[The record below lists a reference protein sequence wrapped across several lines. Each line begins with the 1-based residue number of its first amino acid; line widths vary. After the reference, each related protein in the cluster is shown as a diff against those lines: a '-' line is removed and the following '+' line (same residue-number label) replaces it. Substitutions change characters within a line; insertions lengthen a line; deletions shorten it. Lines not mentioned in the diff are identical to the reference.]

1 MEWLAGGGAARP
13 DRQRSTISIG
23 EKLFEWR
30 PDWSNVGALIKSY
43 TEFGGNF
50 MDLGLNGKRAIV
62 TGASRGIGNAVA
74 LALGGEG
81 ARVCVTARNEEL
93 LAQTVKD
100 IDAAG
105 GEGMSAPADLTGL
118 DGCQSVVDACA
129 ANWGGVDILVNV
141 AGAAKGGDILDLP
154 ADLVSDALALKS
166 FGYLRMAQLV
176 IPHMQTNKW
185 GRIVNIGGGAGASP
199 ARGNIPTSIANAM
212 VLNTTRALSDAVS
225 GDGILV
231 NVINPGVTNT
241 QRARDTQQA
250 RADKQ
255 GVSVEDLLKDLGS
268 KLPAGRIAEPE
279 EIARVACFF
288 ASAACSYVFGSS
300 LYMDGGQRRSTP

>member
-1 MEWLAGGGAARP
+1 M
-13 DRQRSTISIG
+13 
-23 EKLFEWR
+23 
-30 PDWSNVGALIKSY
+30 
-43 TEFGGNF
+43 
-50 MDLGLNGKRAIV
+50 
-62 TGASRGIGNAVA
+62 
-74 LALGGEG
+74 
-81 ARVCVTARNEEL
+81 
-93 LAQTVKD
+93 
-100 IDAAG
+100 
-105 GEGMSAPADLTGL
+105 
-118 DGCQSVVDACA
+118 VDACA

-250 RADKQ
+250 RADKE